1 MDGEAVRERD
11 MTDAGPRNLRL
22 YLGATLGGLA
32 SGVLAWL
39 VDAPGVARAV
49 WATVTVLGI
58 VPAAWWVWQS
68 ARRHRLGVDVIALL
82 ALVGSL
88 AVGEFW
94 AGAVITV
101 MLATGR
107 ALEAGAT
114 ARARRELRNLRS
126 RAPRYAHRVEDDRL
140 TTVSADAVEPGF
152 VLLVGHGEVTPV
164 DGRLEGSAAVIDE
177 SALSGESVPRELEPG
192 DEVRSGGLNAGRPFT
207 MRATRTAAT
216 STYAGI
222 VRLAGEAEADASN
235 TPFVRMADRF
245 AGVFLIVAMALAAL
259 AWAISGDP
267 VRAVAVLVVA
277 TPCPLILA
285 PPVAIT
291 SGLARAAAIGVIVRG
306 GLILERLGGTRVLL
320 LDKTG
325 TLTKGRPVV
334 TETVSNGALHPDEL
348 LRLAASLDQ
357 LSAHVLADAI
367 VRAAG
372 DRALE
377 LALPDDVEEVPGSG
391 IRGRV
396 GCRAVAVG
404 KAAWVAPNADPRWA
418 ASIRRRAD
426 LDAALTVF
434 VAVDG
439 EPAGA
444 LLLHDPIR
452 PDAARTIRRL
462 RGAGI
467 DRVVMVT
474 GDRADVAESVGS
486 VLGVDRVLAERT
498 PGDKVDAV
506 VSERSNGPTVMVG
519 DGIND
524 APALAAAD
532 VGIAMGSA
540 TAAGEAAD
548 VVLMAGRLD
557 RVGDAMTIA
566 RRSGTIARQSVIA
579 GIGLSIVAMVAAALG
594 LLPPALGALLQEGID
609 TAVIL
614 NALRARTGHLGPTFD
629 ARAGEVARRFAA
641 EHETLRPE
649 LVRIREVADALGVAP
664 AAAIVSAQ
672 LLHRFLVEDLLPHE
686 AAEDRVLY
694 PVVDRVLGGHEPT
707 ATMSRSHAEISRL
720 IRRVGRVLDELD
732 VTRPDPVEIE
742 ELRRV
747 LYSLY
752 AVVELHFDQE
762 DEGYFSLFDTSDSS
776 SK

>member
-1 MDGEAVRERD
+1 MWAAV
-11 MTDAGPRNLRL
+11 TI
-22 YLGATLGGLA
+22 
-32 SGVLAWL
+32 
-39 VDAPGVARAV
+39 
-49 WATVTVLGI
+49 LGI
-58 VPAAWWVWQS
+58 APAAWWSWQS
-68 ARRHRLGVDVIALL
+68 VCRHRLGVDLIALL

-88 AVGEFW
+88 AVGEFL

-107 ALEAGAT
+107 VLEAGAT
-114 ARARRELRNLRS
+114 ARARRELHNLRS
-126 RAPRYAHRVEDDRL
+126 RAPRHAHRLQDDHL
-140 TTVSADAVEPGF
+140 TTVPIDAVEPGF
-152 VLLVGHGEVTPV
+152 VLLVGHGEVIPV
-164 DGRLEGSAAVIDE
+164 DGRLAGCVAVVDE
-177 SALSGESVPRELEPG
+177 SALTGESVPRELEPG
-192 DEVRSGGLNAGRPFT
+192 DEVCSGALNAGRPFT
-207 MRATRTAAT
+207 MRATRTSAA

-222 VRLAGEAEADASN
+222 VRLASEAEADASN
-235 TPFVRMADRF
+235 APFVRMADHF
-245 AGVFLIVAMALAAL
+245 AGVFLVVAVALAAL
-259 AWAISGDP
+259 AWAISDDP

-285 PPVAIT
+285 APVAIT

-306 GLILERLGGTRVLL
+306 GLVLERLGQARVLL
-320 LDKTG
+320 VDKTG
-325 TLTKGRPVV
+325 TLTKGQPVV
-334 TETVSNGALHPDEL
+334 TEVVSTGALLADQL

-357 LSAHVLADAI
+357 FSPHVLADAM
-367 VRAAG
+367 VRAAR
-372 DRALE
+372 DRTLE
-377 LALPDDVEEVPGSG
+377 LTLPDDVEEVPGSG

-396 GCRAVAVG
+396 GDHAVAVG
-404 KAAWVAPNADPRWA
+404 KASWVAPNADPRWA
-418 ASIRRRAD
+418 APIRRRAD

-439 EPAGA
+439 EPGGA
-444 LLLHDPIR
+444 LLLRDPIR

-467 DRVVMVT
+467 NRVVMIT

-486 VLGVDRVLAERT
+486 VLGVDTVLAERT
-498 PGDKVDAV
+498 PIDKVDAV
-506 VSERSNGPTVMVG
+506 VRERTNGPTVMVG

-532 VGIAMGSA
+532 VGVAVGSA

-548 VVLMAGRLD
+548 VVLTAGRLD

-566 RRSGTIARQSVIA
+566 RRSGTIARQSVVA
-579 GIGLSIVAMVAAALG
+579 GIGLSTIAMIAAAFG
-594 LLPPALGALLQEGID
+594 LLPPTLGALLQEGID

-614 NALRARTGHLGPTFD
+614 NALRARAGHLGPTFD

-649 LVRIREVADALGVAP
+649 LNRIREVADALGVAP
-664 AAAIVSAQ
+664 AAAIASAQ
-672 LLHRFLVEDLLPHE
+672 SLYRFLVEDLLPHE
-686 AAEDRVLY
+686 TAEDRELY
-694 PVVDRVLGGHEPT
+694 PVVDRVLGGQEPT

-720 IRRVGRVLDELD
+720 IRRIGRVLDDLH
-732 VTRPDPVEIE
+732 VNRPDPVEIE
-742 ELRRV
+742 ELRRL

-752 AVVELHFDQE
+752 AIVELHFDQE
-762 DEGYFSLFDTSDSS
+762 DEGYFSLFDSSEGS

>member
-1 MDGEAVRERD
+1 
-11 MTDAGPRNLRL
+11 
-22 YLGATLGGLA
+22 
-32 SGVLAWL
+32 
-39 VDAPGVARAV
+39 
-49 WATVTVLGI
+49 
-58 VPAAWWVWQS
+58 
-68 ARRHRLGVDVIALL
+68 
-82 ALVGSL
+82 
-88 AVGEFW
+88 
-94 AGAVITV
+94 
-101 MLATGR
+101 
-107 ALEAGAT
+107 
-114 ARARRELRNLRS
+114 
-126 RAPRYAHRVEDDRL
+126 
-140 TTVSADAVEPGF
+140 
-152 VLLVGHGEVTPV
+152 
-164 DGRLEGSAAVIDE
+164 
-177 SALSGESVPRELEPG
+177 
-192 DEVRSGGLNAGRPFT
+192 

-222 VRLAGEAEADASN
+222 VRLATEAEADASN

-245 AGVFLIVAMALAAL
+245 AGVFLVVAMALAAL
-259 AWAISGDP
+259 AWAVSGDP

-285 PPVAIT
+285 APVAIT

-306 GLILERLGGTRVLL
+306 GLILERLGQTRVLL

-325 TLTKGRPVV
+325 TLTKGQPVV
-334 TETVSNGALHPDEL
+334 TETVSAGALRADEL
-348 LRLAASLDQ
+348 LRLAASVDQ

-367 VRAAG
+367 VRAAR

-377 LALPDDVEEVPGSG
+377 LRLPDDVEEVPGSG

-396 GCRAVAVG
+396 DGRAVAVG
-404 KAAWVAPNADPRWA
+404 KAAWVAPHADPQWA

-444 LLLHDPIR
+444 LLLRDPIR
-452 PDAARTIRRL
+452 PDATRTIRRL
-462 RGAGI
+462 RAAGI

-486 VLGVDRVLAERT
+486 VLGVDTVLAERT
-498 PGDKVDAV
+498 PADKVDAV
-506 VSERSNGPTVMVG
+506 VSERANGPTVMVG

-532 VGIAMGSA
+532 VGVAMGSA

-548 VVLMAGRLD
+548 VVLTAGRLD

-579 GIGLSIVAMVAAALG
+579 GIGLSIIAMVAAAFG
-594 LLPPALGALLQEGID
+594 LLPPTLGALLQEAID

-614 NALRARTGHLGPTFD
+614 NALRARGGHLGPTFD
-629 ARAGEVARRFAA
+629 ARAGAVARRFAA

-649 LVRIREVADALGVAP
+649 LKRMREVADALGVAP
-664 AAAIVSAQ
+664 AAAVASAQ
-672 LLHRFLVEDLLPHE
+672 SLHRFLVEDLLPHE
-686 AAEDRVLY
+686 TAEDRVLY
-694 PVVDRVLGGHEPT
+694 PVVDRVLGGQEPT

-720 IRRVGRVLDELD
+720 IRRIGRVLDELD
-732 VTRPDPVEIE
+732 ADQPDPVEIE
-742 ELRRV
+742 ELRRL

-752 AVVELHFDQE
+752 AIVELHFDQE
-762 DEGYFSLFDTSDSS
+762 DEGYFSLFDSSEGSSD
-776 SK
+776 